1 MREDALRRGPSPSVH
16 KYQLVAFMTSPVTS
30 VRPDLINSLAVDL
43 SRLEVED
50 IPDPWKALLLV
61 NNWTFASN
69 VGLSCHRFARAW
81 TRAPHK
87 MASAR

>member
-50 IPDPWKALLLV
+50 IPDPWYGTEPDYHAVYELLDEATDAIIKRYR
-61 NNWTFASN
+61 NEKN
-69 VGLSCHRFARAW
+69 V
-81 TRAPHK
+81 
-87 MASAR
+87 